1 MEGEN
6 ESMNTVEIRAKIN
19 QRISNLSPE
28 QLNSVWSFLESLEF
42 PGTNNNINQQTVLER
57 MGGKPESLLE
67 GTGNLSDRD
76 IRKKIIANRI
86 QEKHQERHQ

>member
-42 PGTNNNINQQTVLER
+42 PCTNNNINQQTVLER
-57 MGGKPESLLE
+57 MGGK
-67 GTGNLSDRD
+67 GV
-76 IRKKIIANRI
+76 
-86 QEKHQERHQ
+86 